1 MILILENSMP
11 KTYQRNSIVRL
22 VNHIM
27 QTLIHL
33 NLAPKG
39 MHIVTVQGRKSGRL
53 YSTPVT
59 LVKEENQRWLVSPYG
74 EVPWV
79 QNARAAGTVTLTRGK
94 KTEKVG
100 LVEIEP
106 AESALILKKY
116 LALEPITNS
125 YFNVRV
131 DSDEAAFI
139 AEAPRHPVFRLQSAG

>member
-1 MILILENSMP
+1 MS

-22 VNHIM
+22 VNQIM

-39 MHIVTVQGRKSGRL
+39 MHILTVQGRKSGRL

-59 LVKEENQRWLVSPYG
+59 LVEGENQRWLVSPYG

-79 QNARAAGTVTLTRGK
+79 QNARTAGTVTLTRGE

-100 LVEIEP
+100 LVEIKP

-116 LALEPITNS
+116 LVLEPITNS

>member
-1 MILILENSMP
+1 MS
-11 KTYQRNSIVRL
+11 KTYQRNFAVRL
-22 VNHIM
+22 VNNFM

-39 MHIVTVQGRKSGRL
+39 MHILTVQGRKSGRL

-59 LVKEENQRWLVSPYG
+59 LVEGESQRWLVSPYG

-79 QNARAAGTVTLTRGK
+79 QNARMAKTVTLTRGK
-94 KTEKVG
+94 RTEKVD

-106 AESALILKKY
+106 VESAPILKKY

-125 YFNVRV
+125 YFDIGA
-131 DSDEAAFI
+131 DSDEAAFV
-139 AEAPRHPVFRLQSAG
+139 AEAPRHPVFRLRSAG

>member
-1 MILILENSMP
+1 MP

-79 QNARAAGTVTLTRGK
+79 QNARAARTVTLTRGK